1 MSRIYI
7 SSPTDWWWL
16 PAEIAISLVKQH
28 WGRILLGW
36 KTAWERAVGFFE
48 REKFVVQIRL
58 SQVGRAVQGVRLK
71 I

>member
-16 PAEIAISLVKQH
+16 PAEIAISIVKQH

-36 KTAWERAVGFFE
+36 ETAWEHRVLLGFLKE
-48 REKFVVQIRL
+48 RNLLYKYFQSSWPSGPRR
-58 SQVGRAVQGVRLK
+58 QT
-71 I
+71 